1 MNELHWLG
9 VVELAQAI
17 AAKEVSPVEVV
28 QALLARID
36 RLDGKLKSFITVF
49 ADSALEAAQQAAAAV
64 VKGGP
69 LGPLHGVP
77 VALKDLYDVQGSPTT
92 GGWKFPAEPARR
104 DCTVTARL
112 RAAGALILGK
122 LNLHPFAY
130 GPEGINPHFGSS
142 WNPWDPTAHRMA
154 GGSSSGSGVAVAAGL
169 VPMGMGSDTG
179 GSIRIPAACC
189 GTVGLKPTYGR
200 VSRQGI
206 LPLSWSLDHAGPLTR
221 NTADAAAILAAIA
234 GHDPAEPTS
243 STLPVPDYLQS
254 LTKPVRGLRVGVLFA
269 ALEQADPEVQNALSS
284 AVQVLQAL
292 GCTMQEVA
300 LHTAAYSLGTA
311 YAILAPEAMAYH
323 DPLLRRRGAEY
334 PTDVR
339 RRLLAGRFVSG
350 TDYVKGQRARH
361 LIRQEVNALLEEV
374 DCLLLPTLP
383 MAAPAIDASEVQLGT
398 RTENVRLAL
407 THYTRLF
414 NVSGHPALAVPCG
427 FSQSGLPL
435 SLQLVGR
442 AFGEATILR
451 VGHAYE
457 QAAGWYQQRPPLAAS
472 VST

>member
-1 MNELHWLG
+1 MSDIHWLG
-9 VVELAQAI
+9 IVELAKAI
-17 AAKEVSPVEVV
+17 AGKQLSPVEVV

-36 RLDGKLKSFITVF
+36 KLDGQLKSFISVCT
-49 ADSALEAAQQAAAAV
+49 DSALAAARQAEAAV
-64 VKGGP
+64 SSGGK

-77 VALKDLYDVQGSPTT
+77 VALKDLYDVQGSLTT
-92 GGWKFPAEPARR
+92 GGWKFAVEPARR
-104 DCTVTARL
+104 DCTVVAKL
-112 RAAGALILGK
+112 RAAGAIVLGK

-130 GPEGINPHFGSS
+130 GPEGINPHFGSA
-142 WNPWDPTAHRMA
+142 WNPWDATTHRMA

-221 NTADAAAILAAIA
+221 TTADAAAILAVIA
-234 GHDPAEPTS
+234 GHDPADPTS
-243 STLPVPDYLQS
+243 STLPVPDYLES
-254 LTKPVRGLRVGVLFA
+254 LTKPVQGLRVGLLFDF
-269 ALEQADPEVQNALSS
+269 LEQADPEVRSALGS
-284 AVQVLQAL
+284 AVQVLQGL
-292 GCTMQEVA
+292 GCALQDVA
-300 LHTAAYSLGTA
+300 LPTASYSLGAA

-323 DPLLRRRGAEY
+323 ELLLRRRGAEY
-334 PTDVR
+334 PSDVR

-350 TDYVKGQRARH
+350 TGYVNGQRARQ
-361 LIRQEVNALLEEV
+361 LICHEVNTVLEEV

-383 MAAPAIDASEVQLGT
+383 MAAPPIDAVEVRIGN
-398 RTENVRLAL
+398 RTENARMAL
-407 THYTRLF
+407 TQYTRPF
-414 NVSGHPALAVPCG
+414 NVSGHPALSVPCG
-427 FSQSGLPL
+427 FSKTGLPL

-451 VGHAYE
+451 LGHAYE
-457 QAAGWYQQRPPLAAS
+457 QAAGWYQRRP
-472 VST
+472 VVE